1 MKKNIKSNIL
11 VGILIT
17 LAIIGTSNFLYI
29 GNNDEFWTFANTYKL
44 YNGISL
50 YNENNVIHMPLFFW
64 TGSLVFKIFGANFLV
79 YRIYHLVIMFILY
92 LAIYKLFINLN
103 IKKEI
108 SILMIAI
115 LSILFRSV
123 NTAGGSYTTLALAMF
138 VLGVSNLI
146 KAQNKNTN
154 IIFQGI
160 IAFLIFIT
168 KQNVGVYYILG
179 LIIYLMSGKNRIK
192 NIITLIVTITIP
204 SCIFLGYEYY
214 NNELENLINYTFL
227 GLGEFA
233 EKNIILDS
241 TQYVQMLLAIPISA
255 IISAIYQ
262 FRDNKKKNI
271 KDEKF
276 KILVVFSIMNLF
288 MAYPIFNKYHIL
300 TSIVISAVLL
310 IYILYVYIKKIKLEQ
325 EAKKIILGTINKL
338 IVIFIIVFAI
348 RSIYNVIVYN
358 EFINPAEIKY
368 DRNHPFY
375 GGVIYKGSGE
385 VIEGEPEYDDVMNFI
400 KEKENESDVIIFDT
414 RANLYMV
421 PLGRNNQNYDLP
433 MLGNWGKDGENK
445 LLGDVKSKTNTYF
458 LLYDE
463 TRNISTQES
472 KKIKDYIKENSRYD
486 GKIGKYDIYYK
497 Y

>member
-179 LIIYLMSGKNRIK
+179 LIIYLMSCKNRIK
-192 NIITLIVTITIP
+192 
-204 SCIFLGYEYY
+204 
-214 NNELENLINYTFL
+214 
-227 GLGEFA
+227 
-233 EKNIILDS
+233 IL
-241 TQYVQMLLAIPISA
+241 LL
-255 IISAIYQ
+255 
-262 FRDNKKKNI
+262 
-271 KDEKF
+271 
-276 KILVVFSIMNLF
+276 
-288 MAYPIFNKYHIL
+288 
-300 TSIVISAVLL
+300 
-310 IYILYVYIKKIKLEQ
+310 
-325 EAKKIILGTINKL
+325 
-338 IVIFIIVFAI
+338 
-348 RSIYNVIVYN
+348 
-358 EFINPAEIKY
+358 
-368 DRNHPFY
+368 
-375 GGVIYKGSGE
+375 
-385 VIEGEPEYDDVMNFI
+385 
-400 KEKENESDVIIFDT
+400 
-414 RANLYMV
+414 
-421 PLGRNNQNYDLP
+421 
-433 MLGNWGKDGENK
+433 
-445 LLGDVKSKTNTYF
+445 
-458 LLYDE
+458 
-463 TRNISTQES
+463 
-472 KKIKDYIKENSRYD
+472 
-486 GKIGKYDIYYK
+486 
-497 Y
+497 